1 MLSAAILEIRRWAAG
16 IGEDNSMPPL
26 TTSRRSFLASGLVAA
41 GGVLTSL
48 PAAAALPQTQ
58 ARPASPDEALRRLQA
73 GNARF
78 VRGKTTAPRATN
90 VRRAKLVEGQAPF
103 AVVLGCADSRL
114 PPELV
119 FDQGLGDLFT
129 VRVAGNTAAA
139 PALVGSVEYAA
150 SILGSALIVVLGHD
164 DCGAVKAAIDVVT
177 KGKSLPGQLAGFVEP
192 IVPAIQ
198 AVQNVG
204 SDQLLQAAVSQNIRQ
219 AVAALAAQSLVADA
233 IAAGKLKVV
242 GAEYRLSSGKVDIL
256 S

>member
-1 MLSAAILEIRRWAAG
+1 
-16 IGEDNSMPPL
+16 MPL
-26 TTSRRSFLASGLVAA
+26 FTTSRRSFLASGLVAA
-41 GGVLTSL
+41 SGVLTTL
-48 PAAAALPQTQ
+48 PAAAALPQAQ
-58 ARPASPDEALRRLQA
+58 AQPPTPDQALRRLQA

-90 VRRAKLVEGQAPF
+90 ARRAKLVEGQTPF

-119 FDQGLGDLFT
+119 FDQSLGDLFT

-139 PALVGSVEYAA
+139 PVVVGSVEYAA

-177 KGKSLPGQLAGFVEP
+177 KGKSFPGQLAGFVEP
-192 IVPAIQ
+192 IIPAVQ
-198 AVQNVG
+198 AVQSAG

-219 AVAALAAQSLVADA
+219 AVAALTALPLVADP
-233 IAAGKLKVV
+233 IAAGELKVV
-242 GAEYRLSSGKVDIL
+242 SAEYRLSSGKVDIF